1 MFSLDRR
8 ILNEVGYKAGDSD
21 QSILKKVYEYN
32 ADISAKHD
40 AGIKSVM
47 DSLKELTPS
56 SKDFKKKLNEKVKK
70 VTELVPQINRTELVR
85 YISKEK

>member
-32 ADISAKHD
+32 ADISEND
-40 AGIKSVM
+40 EQG
-47 DSLKELTPS
+47 
-56 SKDFKKKLNEKVKK
+56 
-70 VTELVPQINRTELVR
+70 TEWRC
-85 YISKEK
+85 